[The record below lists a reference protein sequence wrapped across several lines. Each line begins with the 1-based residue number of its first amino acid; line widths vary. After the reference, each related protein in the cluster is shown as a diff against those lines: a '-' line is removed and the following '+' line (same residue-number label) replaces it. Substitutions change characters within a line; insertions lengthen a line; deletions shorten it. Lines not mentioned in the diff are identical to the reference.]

1 MQLGDARVGKW
12 PINLL
17 GFARALRRS
26 GVPMDSAKIALSLQA
41 TLAVGLEKKADLKAA
56 LSCVLINRLEDRMV
70 FHELFEAYFKD
81 PQVANQLLAQML
93 PTAQGEAPAN
103 TRKPRANEALNPK
116 SAQDVQNK
124 ANKPDKEQEFEL
136 DAAMTAS
143 DLVRLRQSDFGAL
156 GAEEF
161 KLVQRL
167 AMQIPMVLPTYA
179 TRRQRASRDGRGLNW
194 PQTFRQ
200 ALKTE
205 GEFLVLPRRGPQRQP
220 LPLMIIVDISGS
232 MERYARLLLAFLH
245 QATVQY
251 PKREV
256 MVFGTGLTRL
266 TPIFQRADPDEMLQG
281 VNDTV
286 KDFAAGT
293 LLGRSLM
300 ELKARYPRTLV
311 ARKSVVLLIT
321 DGLDTGESAE
331 LEASLQW
338 LKRHCKS
345 LCWLNPLLR
354 FDGYQPLAK
363 GASLL
368 DRYAD
373 AKIAIH
379 NLTHLEQLAKALAR
393 VVSSKR
399 E

>member
-1 MQLGDARVGKW
+1 MQLGDARTGKW

-26 GVPMDSAKIALSLQA
+26 GVPMDSAKIALSVQA
-41 TLAVGLEKKADLKAA
+41 ALAVGLDNKLDLQAA
-56 LSCVLINRLEDRMV
+56 LSCVLINRLEDRAV
-70 FHELFEAYFKD
+70 FQELFEAYFKD
-81 PQVANQLLAQML
+81 PKVANQLLAQML
-93 PTAQGEAPAN
+93 PSTEGQALAN
-103 TRKPRANEALNPK
+103 KRKPRVNEALNPK
-116 SAQDVQNK
+116 KAQGAPKTAKKD
-124 ANKPDKEQEFEL
+124 QEFEL

-167 AMQIPMVLPTYA
+167 ALQIPMVLPSCS
-179 TRRQRASRDGRGLNW
+179 TRRQHASPTGRGLNW
-194 PQTFRQ
+194 PRAFRQ
-200 ALKTE
+200 SLQTE
-205 GEFLVLPRRGPQRQP
+205 GELLVLPRRGRKREP

-245 QATVQY
+245 QATAQY
-251 PKREV
+251 SKREV
-256 MVFGTGLTRL
+256 MVFGTELTRL
-266 TPIFQRADPDEMLQG
+266 TPIFAREDPDDMLQG
-281 VNDTV
+281 VNETV

-293 LLGRSLM
+293 LLGRSLNA
-300 ELKARYPRTLV
+300 LKDRHPRSLV
-311 ARKSVVLLIT
+311 ARRSVVLLIT
-321 DGLDTGESAE
+321 DGLDTGEGHE

-338 LKRHCKS
+338 VKRHCKT

-354 FDGYQPLAK
+354 FEGYQPLAK

-368 DRYAD
+368 DRYAH

>member
-1 MQLGDARVGKW
+1 MQLGDARTGKW

-41 TLAVGLEKKADLKAA
+41 AMAVGLENKADLQTA
-56 LSCVLINRLEDRMV
+56 LSCVLISRLEDRAV
-70 FHELFEAYFKD
+70 FQELFDAYFKD
-81 PQVANQLLAQML
+81 PKVANQLLAQML
-93 PTAQGEAPAN
+93 PSTEGQAQAN
-103 TRKPRANEALNPK
+103 KRKPRVNEALNPK
-116 SAQDVQNK
+116 RGQASHQDPK
-124 ANKPDKEQEFEL
+124 KDTEFEW

-143 DLVRLRQSDFGAL
+143 DLARLRQSDFGAL

-167 AMQIPMVLPTYA
+167 ALQIPMVLPTCI
-179 TRRQRASRDGRGLNW
+179 TRRQTASKRGRGLNW
-194 PQTFRQ
+194 PRAFRQ
-200 ALKTE
+200 ALQTD
-205 GEFLVLPRRGPQRQP
+205 GEMLHLPKRGPRRRP

-245 QATVQY
+245 QATRSY
-251 PKREV
+251 PEREV
-256 MVFGTGLTRL
+256 MVFGTELTRL
-266 TPIFQRADPDEMLQG
+266 SAVFQCADPDEMLQG
-281 VNDTV
+281 VNETV
-286 KDFAAGT
+286 RDFAAGT
-293 LLGRSLM
+293 LLGRSLHQ
-300 ELKARYPRTLV
+300 LQVRHPRTLV
-311 ARKSVVLLIT
+311 AKRSVVLLIT
-321 DGLDTGESAE
+321 DGLDTGESQE
-331 LEASLQW
+331 LEAALQW
-338 LKRHCKS
+338 LKRHCKT

-354 FDGYQPLAK
+354 FEGYEPLAK

-379 NLTHLEQLAKALAR
+379 NLSHLEQLARALAR
-393 VVSSKR
+393 VVSAKR

>member
-1 MQLGDARVGKW
+1 MQLGDARTGKW

-41 TLAVGLEKKADLKAA
+41 AMAVGLENKADLQTA
-56 LSCVLINRLEDRMV
+56 LSCVLISRLEDRAV
-70 FHELFEAYFKD
+70 FQELFDAYFKD
-81 PQVANQLLAQML
+81 PKVANQLLAQML
-93 PTAQGEAPAN
+93 PSTEGQAQAN
-103 TRKPRANEALNPK
+103 KRKPRVNEALNPK
-116 SAQDVQNK
+116 RGQASHQDPK
-124 ANKPDKEQEFEL
+124 KDTEFEW

-143 DLVRLRQSDFGAL
+143 DLARLRQSDFGAL

-167 AMQIPMVLPTYA
+167 ALQIPMVLPTCI
-179 TRRQRASRDGRGLNW
+179 TRRQTASKRGLNW
-194 PQTFRQ
+194 PRAFRQ
-200 ALKTE
+200 ALQTE
-205 GEFLVLPRRGPQRQP
+205 GEMLHLPKRGPRRRP

-245 QATVQY
+245 QATRSY
-251 PKREV
+251 PEREV
-256 MVFGTGLTRL
+256 MVFGTELTRL
-266 TPIFQRADPDEMLQG
+266 SAVFQCADPDEMLQG
-281 VNDTV
+281 VNETV
-286 KDFAAGT
+286 RDFAAGT
-293 LLGRSLM
+293 LLGRSLHQ
-300 ELKARYPRTLV
+300 LQVRHPRTLV
-311 ARKSVVLLIT
+311 AKRSVVLLIT
-321 DGLDTGESAE
+321 DGLDTGESQE
-331 LEASLQW
+331 LEAALQW
-338 LKRHCKS
+338 LKRHCKT

-354 FDGYQPLAK
+354 FEGYEPLAK

-379 NLTHLEQLAKALAR
+379 NLSHLEQLARALAR
-393 VVSSKR
+393 VVSAKR